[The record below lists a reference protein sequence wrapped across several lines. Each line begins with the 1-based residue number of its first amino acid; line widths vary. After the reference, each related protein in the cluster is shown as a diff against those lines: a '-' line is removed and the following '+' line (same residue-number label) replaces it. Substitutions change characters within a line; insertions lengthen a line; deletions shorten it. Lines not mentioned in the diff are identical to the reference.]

1 MMTQTTERSHE
12 LIEKMIDSLKVDA
25 VFGAPI
31 RQGDVTLIPVS
42 RVWYGFGEGSGYGR
56 ADAPPEGEQPE
67 GEQRQAAEGAGEGGG
82 GGGSVRPMGYL
93 RIADGQV
100 SYEPIMDNGRLA
112 LAALTMIAWNVF
124 WIGATLRAFARR
136 R

>member
-1 MMTQTTERSHE
+1 MTQTTERSHE
-12 LIEKMIDSLKVDA
+12 LIEKMIDSLKTDA

-56 ADAPPEGEQPE
+56 TDTPADTPPEGEQP
-67 GEQRQAAEGAGEGGG
+67 QAAEGAGEGGG

-93 RIADGQV
+93 RIANGKV
-100 SYEPIMDNGRLA
+100 SYEPILDNGRLA
-112 LAALTMIAWNVF
+112 LAAFAMASWNVF
-124 WIGATLRAFARR
+124 WIAATLRAFARR